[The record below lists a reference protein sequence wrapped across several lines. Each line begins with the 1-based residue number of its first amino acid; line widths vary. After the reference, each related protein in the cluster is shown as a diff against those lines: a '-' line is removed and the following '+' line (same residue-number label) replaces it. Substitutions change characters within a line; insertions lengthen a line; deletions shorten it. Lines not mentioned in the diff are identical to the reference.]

1 MASELIPFK
10 KELEDV
16 IIKGNLKEALNSLI
30 PNSIEFIYLEF
41 CEEYKKCNSRKIMS
55 KELISILEKAKKISY
70 DLYEVLKTRKDL
82 LEYDLSRTTKKR
94 KNEIID
100 GLYERYCN
108 KMLNYKAPFFVKEK
122 LKQDND
128 MEIEN
133 EDVNN
138 SKAILE
144 LTDDIIK
151 KKVEKI
157 FENDLDFI
165 KIERYFYYI
174 SDSKRIEIILKCIEK
189 NSEKAAIIIDRNNV
203 PFYLMKKDEFSKVIK
218 VFNSCKYNINDFRN
232 MTREQIERI
241 LNEVNNPKY
250 ISKDKIISKLI
261 NKKYNKLLEDAGNN
275 LIELKNILVDIYN
288 ILTKFS

>member
-10 KELEDV
+10 KEFEDV
-16 IIKGNLKEALNSLI
+16 IIKGNLKEALKSLI
-30 PNSIEFIYLEF
+30 PNSIEYIYLEF
-41 CEEYKKCNSRKIMS
+41 CEEYKKCNSRKTMS
-55 KELISILEKAKKISY
+55 KELILILEKAKKISY

-108 KMLNYKAPFFVKEK
+108 KMLNYKAPFFVREK

-133 EDVNN
+133 EDDNN

-151 KKVEKI
+151 KK
-157 FENDLDFI
+157 
-165 KIERYFYYI
+165 
-174 SDSKRIEIILKCIEK
+174 
-189 NSEKAAIIIDRNNV
+189 
-203 PFYLMKKDEFSKVIK
+203 
-218 VFNSCKYNINDFRN
+218 
-232 MTREQIERI
+232 
-241 LNEVNNPKY
+241 
-250 ISKDKIISKLI
+250 
-261 NKKYNKLLEDAGNN
+261 
-275 LIELKNILVDIYN
+275 
-288 ILTKFS
+288 